1 MLSEGRPGIDDKY
14 SLKDGNRSL
23 EPLSYSKLIVAIG
36 VLRLDLAKEIYERCG
51 LVGKVIQGG
60 GRKHV
65 KSRYGRHRQV
75 LQPNS
80 ADKSPQ

>member
-14 SLKDGNRSL
+14 SLKDGSPSL
-23 EPLSYSKLIVAIG
+23 EPLSHSKLNVDIG
-36 VLRLDLAKEIYERCG
+36 VLCLDLAKENYERCG
-51 LVGKVIQGG
+51 LIGKAIEDG

-75 LQPNS
+75 LQL
-80 ADKSPQ
+80 KLG

>member
-23 EPLSYSKLIVAIG
+23 EPLSHSKLSVAIG